1 MMMPAPPPTIP
12 YPTKRYSSLSSKLF
26 PHSLKGKDKGAD
38 TKSSGY
44 PSYSQSGYSSY
55 SSLDPPSLSAGKRSK
70 TGHSKAFSS
79 PGYGTPPSP
88 TLFPA
93 WDSALDADT
102 SDGMADDTWGFLSPS
117 VDKSSGKGGGDGK
130 SKYPFSADSSSS
142 YLKPDRH
149 SELLAYSTL
158 MGAAPSAK
166 PPPPFAS
173 TPAKTGTGTAFF
185 DSSPYGFSAA
195 GYDGGGGDKSKAPF
209 LAGSKY
215 ASRPALSKV
224 GGDLVDSETVA
235 DFFYPQPHD
244 SKWGSM
250 GTPDIAISYSP
261 SSAPPPA
268 RLESETGAQRLSQRT
283 KALIDLQTSE
293 GSFALDAA
301 LAAVVGVS
309 VVDLEG
315 RLGGFVLR
323 GVGMSCDLRSVWATV
338 LAVRV
343 FEMRLAGEWGVWQ
356 LVVDKAR
363 AWVRWVG
370 LGDADVGEL
379 ERLAGEVLGV

>member
-1 MMMPAPPPTIP
+1 MMMMPAPPPAIP

-38 TKSSGY
+38 TKSSGH
-44 PSYSQSGYSSY
+44 PSYSQSGYSSH
-55 SSLDPPSLSAGKRSK
+55 SESLDPPSLSAGKRSK
-70 TGHSKAFSS
+70 TGYSKAFSS

-102 SDGMADDTWGFLSPS
+102 SDRMADDTWGFLSPS

-158 MGAAPSAK
+158 MGAAPSTK

-235 DFFYPQPHD
+235 DFF
-244 SKWGSM
+244 
-250 GTPDIAISYSP
+250 TPSLMIANGGAW
-261 SSAPPPA
+261 APPISRYRTRPRA
-268 RLESETGAQRLSQRT
+268 LLPRRASSPKPEHSGYPSGQRRS
-283 KALIDLQTSE
+283 LICRHRR
-293 GSFALDAA
+293 AA
-301 LAAVVGVS
+301 L
-309 VVDLEG
+309 
-315 RLGGFVLR
+315 RLTRRLLRWSGFPLWIWRGDWGGL
-323 GVGMSCDLRSVWATV
+323 C
-338 LAVRV
+338 
-343 FEMRLAGEWGVWQ
+343 
-356 LVVDKAR
+356 
-363 AWVRWVG
+363 
-370 LGDADVGEL
+370 
-379 ERLAGEVLGV
+379 